1 MKLRISRW
9 AAALFAAS
17 GLLFSSCAQAQGPRT
32 EHVLGTLCTVN
43 LFERGS
49 EDAYR
54 EIFARLREI
63 ENRMSANKDGTDVAA
78 VNAGAGVAPAPVH
91 RDVMEVVVRALE
103 FAELSSG
110 AFDPTVGP
118 LVALWGIG
126 SEAARVPSP
135 EEIASLLPLV
145 NYRDVAVDRAA
156 GTVFLKRPGM
166 RLDLGAIAKGYA
178 ADEVAR
184 IIRRR
189 GIPRAMIDLG
199 GNVLAY
205 GVKQGN
211 QSWRIGVQD
220 PSGLRGS
227 YMGILQVRNKTM
239 VTSGVYERFLD
250 ADGVRYHHILS
261 TADGYPVR
269 SGLLSVT
276 IVADASMDADA
287 LSTAAFALGY
297 EKGLP
302 LLESLPG
309 VEAIF
314 VSEDLS
320 VRATTGVKKDFEIT
334 DPRYTLVD

>member
-1 MKLRISRW
+1 MKLRFSRY
-9 AAALFAAS
+9 AATLFAAS

-49 EDAYR
+49 EEAYR

-63 ENRMSANKDGTDVAA
+63 ENLMSANKSGTDIDS
-78 VNAGAGVAPAPVH
+78 VNKGAGIAPVPVH
-91 RDVMEVVVRALE
+91 RDVIEVVVRALK

-110 AFDPTVGP
+110 AFDPTVGA

-126 SEAARVPSP
+126 SDAARVPAA
-135 EEIASLLPLV
+135 EEIAARLPLV
-145 NYRDVAVDRAA
+145 NYRDVAVDQTAN
-156 GTVFLKRPGM
+156 TVFLKRPGM

-199 GNVLAY
+199 GNVLAL
-205 GVKQGN
+205 GLKQGN

-220 PSGLRGS
+220 PSGLRGA

-239 VTSGVYERFLD
+239 VTSGVYERFLE
-250 ADGVRYHHILS
+250 ADGQRYHHILS
-261 TADGYPVR
+261 TVDGYPVR

-276 IVADASMDADA
+276 IVADASIDADA

-297 EKGLP
+297 EKGLK
-302 LLESLPG
+302 LVESLAG
-309 VEAIF
+309 VDAIF
-314 VSEDLS
+314 VSEDFS
-320 VRATTGVKKDFEIT
+320 IRATRGVKKDFQVT